1 LITRDTIEEIKSRID
16 IVDVVSDFVSL
27 KRSGQ
32 NYRALSPF
40 TSEKTPSFYVV
51 PSKGI
56 YKDFSSGKGGDGINF
71 VMEHEGMSYPEAL
84 RYLALK
90 YGIEIKED
98 YTQQKEEGPSQKE
111 SLHILMGFARDF
123 YRDALKNT
131 DDGRNIGMAYFRER
145 GLNERAIDLFEL
157 GYSLPGW
164 DELKKSAERS
174 GFTEEAL
181 EKAGLIIKK
190 EDGRPYD
197 RFRGRV
203 MFPVHNTAGKVI
215 AFGARML
222 GKKKDQPKYINS
234 PETEIYH
241 KSSSLYGIWQAKNHI
256 RREDNCYLV
265 EGYMDVISLHLA
277 DVPNVVASSGTALT
291 EDQVR
296 LIRRYTE
303 NVTMLYDG
311 DPAGIKAALRGVDL
325 VLKQGL
331 NVRVVALPE
340 GEDPDSYSRRV
351 GTTSFKEYLKSNTR
365 DFISFK
371 AHLVSREAGA
381 DPIRKAEAIR
391 DMVTSIALI
400 PDGLKRSVYLKETS
414 TLMQVS
420 ETVLIAE
427 LNKML
432 IQEKRKKE
440 RDPLS
445 DLIPVSP
452 GEYPQPEP
460 VNLNPEATV
469 QVQER
474 EAIRLLVNYADK
486 PIENQRLAAFIVREL
501 DEVSFTNPHYRV
513 IFDTYKHSLD
523 RGHAVDTF
531 HLMENSGADER
542 RIISELLTPRREIS
556 GGWTRYGIFVS
567 KEEDDLTKPVTDHV
581 HRFKFR
587 LLQKMALENLEKI
600 RQATSDDEVDQ
611 LLWIQSEI
619 KSLDV
624 QVAQELG
631 IDTGRY

>member
-51 PSKGI
+51 PARGI

-84 RYLALK
+84 RYLAQK
-90 YGIEIKED
+90 YGVEIKED
-98 YTQQKEEGPSQKE
+98 YSKPKEEGPSERE
-111 SLHILMGFARDF
+111 SLHILMGFARVF
-123 YRDALKNT
+123 YRDALKHT
-131 DDGRNIGMAYFRER
+131 EDGRAVGMAYFRER
-145 GLNERAIDLFEL
+145 GLNEKAIDLFEL

-164 DELKKSAERS
+164 DELKKAAEQK
-174 GFTEEAL
+174 GFSEEAL

-190 EDGRPYD
+190 EDRAYD

-222 GKKKDQPKYINS
+222 GKEKDQPKYINS

-256 RREDNCYLV
+256 RKEDNCFLV

-303 NVTMLYDG
+303 NVTVLYDG
-311 DPAGIKAALRGVDL
+311 DAAGIKAALRGVDL

-340 GEDPDSYSRRV
+340 GEDPDSYSRKV
-351 GTTSFKEYLKSNTR
+351 GTTAFKDYLSKNTR

-371 AHLVSREAGA
+371 ANLISREAGA

-391 DMVTSIALI
+391 DMVTSIGLI

-427 LNKML
+427 LNKIL
-432 IQEKRKKE
+432 IQEKRRKE
-440 RDPLS
+440 KDPMA
-445 DLIPVSP
+445 DLIPVAP
-452 GEYPQPEP
+452 EEFPAPEP
-460 VNLNPEATV
+460 LNLNPETTV

-486 PIENQRLAAFIVREL
+486 PVENQRLAAFIVREL
-501 DEVSFTNPHYRV
+501 DEVSFTDPHYQV
-513 IFDTYKHSLD
+513 IFDTYKHSLE
-523 RGHAVDTF
+523 RGHAVDAF
-531 HLMENSGADER
+531 LLMDKSGDEER
-542 RIISELLTPRREIS
+542 KVITELLTPRREVS
-556 GGWTRYGIFVS
+556 RGWSKYGIFVS
-567 KEEDDLTKPVTDHV
+567 KEEDDLTKPAMDHV

-611 LLWIQSEI
+611 LLKIQSDI